1 MRRAALVLLTV
12 LTMSAS
18 PGVYAQDGNAAPV
31 TPLPDTAPN
40 LSTPENQTLSC
51 LANGQAY
58 TPGEVACVPGCHG
71 RQRLARCDALAAKAD
86 WTTLSDSCPS
96 ARMTP
101 LPPGN
106 PAHPTLLACVMMPY
120 APFAQIQ

>member
-1 MRRAALVLLTV
+1 MRRAALVLLAILAVTV
-12 LTMSAS
+12 GTAT
-18 PGVYAQDGNAAPV
+18 AQDGTTAPS
-31 TPLPDTAPN
+31 TPIPDSTPN
-40 LSTPENQTLSC
+40 LSTPPSDQTLSC

-71 RQRLARCDALAAKAD
+71 RQRLARCDAASTSAD
-86 WTTLSDSCPS
+86 WTTISDACPS
-96 ARMTP
+96 ALMTP